1 MKCSWG
7 LPDWCTVFLQ
17 FCITCCCLQTLP
29 WWVISG
35 GGAKP
40 ALWVGELLEVSISL
54 GWKPHWTPS
63 LSFYFLLSPVLRH
76 VFLQLYSMGAS
87 LVAQMVK
94 NPPANAGDPSLI
106 PGWERSSGGG
116 NGNPL
121 QYSCLENP
129 MDRGTWRATVHGL
142 QRVRHDWASNI
153 FSMELCSSHLL
164 PSPPG
169 PLHPPTLSVPQM
181 ARSVC

>member
-1 MKCSWG
+1 MHFHKMQLG
-7 LPDWCTVFLQ
+7 LAWLMYGLSSVLYYLLLLADIALM
-17 FCITCCCLQTLP
+17 
-29 WWVISG
+29 ISG

-106 PGWERSSGGG
+106 PGWGRSSGGG
-116 NGNPL
+116 NGNLL

-129 MDRGTWRATVHGL
+129 TDRGTWRATVHGL
-142 QRVRHDWASNI
+142 QSQTW
-153 FSMELCSSHLL
+153 
-164 PSPPG
+164 
-169 PLHPPTLSVPQM
+169 LSK
-181 ARSVC
+181 